1 MLCILFGLSL
11 GVAIVVSATSCG
23 HPMATTSGHSMATST
38 GDRLNIFLHEIL
50 FVFLLRSFV
59 LISFWVCSFH
69 MLLSVGSFTG
79 GCHWGVT
86 KGGHWDAPKDITQSC
101 PTKDSIKD
109 VPGKVDIRK
118 MNIST

>member
-1 MLCILFGLSL
+1 
-11 GVAIVVSATSCG
+11 
-23 HPMATTSGHSMATST
+23 
-38 GDRLNIFLHEIL
+38 
-50 FVFLLRSFV
+50 
-59 LISFWVCSFH
+59 

-118 MNIST
+118 TSIST